1 MKCNFDNISLEKGM
15 YQSGKSLTEILEA
28 IDPSENYCGT
38 ALEGLD
44 AFSRQLKRFDIKVT
58 GRNSDTVE
66 KFFQSCNSSVLF
78 PEYVVRCVK
87 SGMSENSQLNDIVA
101 STTQIDGLDYC
112 PIVNKPN
119 ENKDKDAPVPPLVVN
134 INNNL
139 IKLHKRGRTLTT
151 SYEAIRFQRL
161 DLFSVFL
168 KQIGAYIKK
177 AQMADAIGTI
187 ILGNDKKSFCES
199 IQSLALTGLIFEDLA
214 RLHRE
219 FDTYELN
226 TLIASPKVAGH
237 LFAIKAISDQI
248 VCENNKYTLPFGI
261 NLIVTNAI
269 SDVFVPGFDKN
280 RTLEMIE
287 SGGIN
292 VDYDK
297 LIDRQF
303 ERAAITCTAGFSR
316 IFDDSVKAIKLR

>member
-1 MKCNFDNISLEKGM
+1 MNCNFDNISLEKGM
-15 YQSGKSLTEILEA
+15 YQSGKNLTEVLEA
-28 IDPSENYCGT
+28 IDPSENYRGT

-44 AFSRQLKRFDIKVT
+44 AFERQLKRFGIKAT
-58 GRNSDTVE
+58 GRCSDTVE

-78 PEYVVRCVK
+78 PEYVVRCVR
-87 SGMSENSQLNDIVA
+87 SGISENSQLNDIIA
-101 STTQIDGLDYC
+101 STTQIDGLDYR
-112 PIVNKPN
+112 PVVNQPN
-119 ENKDKDAPVPPLVVN
+119 EDEDSPVPPLAVN
-134 INNNL
+134 VNNNL
-139 IKLHKRGRTLTT
+139 IKLHKRGRILSA

-177 AQMADAIGTI
+177 AQIADAIDTI

-214 RLHRE
+214 RLYRE
-219 FDTYELN
+219 FDKYELN
-226 TLIASPKVAGH
+226 TMIASPKVAGH

-248 VCENNKYTLPFGI
+248 VYENNKYTLPFGI

-287 SGGIN
+287 SGEIN

-303 ERAAITCTAGFSR
+303 ERAAITCIAGFSR